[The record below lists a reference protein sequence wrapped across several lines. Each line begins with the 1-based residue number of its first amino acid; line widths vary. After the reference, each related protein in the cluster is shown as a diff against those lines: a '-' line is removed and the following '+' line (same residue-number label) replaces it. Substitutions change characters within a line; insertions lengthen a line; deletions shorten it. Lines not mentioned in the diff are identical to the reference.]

1 MDVTSPAPTY
11 VGIDVARDTLAVA
24 LAPGGETWAGTN
36 DEAGRV
42 ALVARLRDAAPALV
56 VLEATGGLEAALVAE
71 LAEAGLPVVVANP
84 RQVRD
89 FARALGRLAK
99 TDAIDAAVLA
109 LFAERVRP
117 AARPL
122 PDAGTRALG
131 ALLARRRQL
140 VEMLAAEQ
148 QRLSRAA
155 PEVAPGVRAHVAWLK
170 KRLAGLDAELR
181 RAVEASPAW
190 RARDDLLRGVPGVGP
205 VLSLTLLAEL
215 PELGALSRK
224 QIAALVGVAPLN
236 RDSGTLRGRRLI
248 WGGRARV
255 RTTLYLA
262 AMCAARFNPTI
273 RAFYQRLRAAGKPP
287 KVAQVACARKLL
299 TILNAMARSHAPWQL
314 DFQLSGR

>member
-1 MDVTSPAPTY
+1 M
-11 VGIDVARDTLAVA
+11 RC
-24 LAPGGETWAGTN
+24 
-36 DEAGRV
+36 R
-42 ALVARLRDAAPALV
+42 AA
-56 VLEATGGLEAALVAE
+56 AA
-71 LAEAGLPVVVANP
+71 
-84 RQVRD
+84 VRD

-148 QRLSRAA
+148 QRLARAA

-170 KRLAGLDAELR
+170 KRLAGLDAALR

-248 WGGRARV
+248 WGGRARG
-255 RTTLYLA
+255 R
-262 AMCAARFNPTI
+262 PT
-273 RAFYQRLRAAGKPP
+273 RY
-287 KVAQVACARKLL
+287 
-299 TILNAMARSHAPWQL
+299 HAPL
-314 DFQLSGR
+314 CAPRVNP